1 MLAQLKL
8 LVDGV
13 RAHAG
18 FRRYFAN
25 TSWMLAEQILRML
38 AGLLVG
44 IWVARFL
51 GPAQFGVFSYAIAF
65 AALFGSLAKLGLDSI
80 VIRDLVRNA
89 ARLDLYM
96 GTVFWLK
103 MLGATIMLAA
113 MLLALRLTSNDSTT
127 NLYIF
132 IIGSGT
138 LFQSFEVIDFYF
150 QSQVLSRFVSYCR
163 LTQLLISSL
172 LKLYFILVG
181 AELIWFVVVS
191 LIDQVTL
198 AVALYLAYRYR
209 RTGVSLWRFD
219 FRTAKLLLRES
230 WPLVISGLVVTIYMR
245 IDQVMIRE
253 ILGDE
258 QVGLYS
264 AAVRLSEGWYF
275 VPVIM
280 ANSLFPAVVR
290 AKEISLKLYHM
301 RLQRLYTFVV
311 WMAIA
316 FALPMTFLSD
326 WLVVLLYGEA
336 FRAAGPV
343 LMVHV
348 WAGVFV
354 ALGVASSSWF
364 VSENLQRLAFYRTL
378 LGAAINVG
386 LNLLFIPAFGMLGAA
401 VATIISQS
409 MAAFFFDLLTKR
421 TRMVFFM
428 KLRTL
433 GFSGL
438 N

>member
-1 MLAQLKL
+1 M
-8 LVDGV
+8 
-13 RAHAG
+13 
-18 FRRYFAN
+18 FA
-25 TSWMLAEQILRML
+25 ERILRML
-38 AGLLVG
+38 VGLLVG

-65 AALFGSLAKLGLDSI
+65 AALFGSLATLGLDSI
-80 VIRDLVRNA
+80 VIRDLVRSDVQ
-89 ARLDLYM
+89 LDLCM
-96 GTVFWLK
+96 GTAFWLK
-103 MLGATIMLAA
+103 LLGSMLMLIA
-113 MLLALRLTSNDSTT
+113 MLLAIRLTSNDSTT

-150 QSQVLSRFVSYCR
+150 QSQVLSKFVSFCR

-172 LKLYFILVG
+172 LKLYFILAE

-198 AVALYLAYRYR
+198 AISLYFAFRYQK
-209 RTGVSLWRFD
+209 TGVSLRRFD
-219 FRTAKLLLRES
+219 LGTAKRLLRES
-230 WPLVISGLVVTIYMR
+230 WPLVISGLVVTVYMR
-245 IDQVMIRE
+245 IDQVMIKQM
-253 ILGDE
+253 LGDE

-275 VPVIM
+275 VPVIIT
-280 ANSLFPAVVR
+280 NSLFPAVVR
-290 AKEISLKLYHM
+290 AKEISLKLYNL
-301 RLQRLYTFVV
+301 RLRRLYTFVV

-326 WLVVLLYGEA
+326 WLVVTLYGEA
-336 FRAAGPV
+336 FRAAGQV

-354 ALGVASSSWF
+354 ALGVASGSWF
-364 VSENLQRLAFYRTL
+364 ISENLQRLAFYRTF
-378 LGAAINVG
+378 LGATINIG
-386 LNLLFIPAFGMLGAA
+386 LNLLLIPALGLLGAA

-409 MAAFFFDLLTKR
+409 MAAFFFDLLTRR

-428 KLRTL
+428 KLKTL
-433 GFSGL
+433 GFSNL

>member
-8 LVDGV
+8 LIDRV
-13 RAHAG
+13 RAHTG

-25 TSWMLAEQILRML
+25 TSWMFAEQILRML
-38 AGLLVG
+38 VGLLVG

-65 AALFGSLAKLGLDSI
+65 AALFGSLAKLGLDGI
-80 VIRDLVRNA
+80 VIRDLVRNP

-113 MLLALRLTSNDSTT
+113 MLLAIHLTSNDSTT

-150 QSQVLSRFVSYCR
+150 QSQVLSKFVSYCR

-172 LKLYFILVG
+172 LKLYFILVE

-191 LIDQVTL
+191 LIDQLAL
-198 AVALYLAYRYR
+198 AVALYVAYRYR
-209 RTGVSLWRFD
+209 QTGVSLWQFD
-219 FRTAKLLLRES
+219 VNTAKLLLRES

-245 IDQVMIRE
+245 IDQIMIKE
-253 ILGDE
+253 MLGDE

-275 VPVIM
+275 VPVILT
-280 ANSLFPAVVR
+280 NSLFPAVVR
-290 AKEISLKLYHM
+290 AKEINPKLYQM

-364 VSENLQRLAFYRTL
+364 ISENLQRLAFYRTM

-386 LNLLFIPAFGMLGAA
+386 LNLLMIPAFGMLGSA

-409 MAAFFFDLLTKR
+409 MAAFFFDLFTQR

-433 GFSGL
+433 GFSNL

>member
-8 LVDGV
+8 LIDGV
-13 RAHAG
+13 RAHPG

-25 TSWMLAEQILRML
+25 TSWMFAEQILRML
-38 AGLLVG
+38 VGLLVG

-89 ARLDLYM
+89 DRLELYM

-113 MLLALRLTSNDSTT
+113 MLLAIHLTSNDSTT

-150 QSQVLSRFVSYCR
+150 QSQVLSKFVSYCR

-198 AVALYLAYRYR
+198 AFTLYLAYRYR
-209 RTGVSLWRFD
+209 RTGVSLWQFD
-219 FRTAKLLLRES
+219 FHTAKLLLRES

-245 IDQVMIRE
+245 IDQVMIKE
-253 ILGDE
+253 MLGDE

-280 ANSLFPAVVR
+280 TNSLFPAVVR
-290 AKEISLKLYHM
+290 AKEISLKLYHT

-364 VSENLQRLAFYRTL
+364 VSENLQRLAFYRTF

-386 LNLLFIPAFGMLGAA
+386 LNLLMIPAFGMLGAA

-421 TRMVFFM
+421 TRMAFFM

-433 GFSGL
+433 GFSSL

>member
-8 LVDGV
+8 LIENV
-13 RAHAG
+13 RAHQG

-25 TSWMLAEQILRML
+25 TSWMFVEQILRML
-38 AGLLVG
+38 VGLLVG

-89 ARLDLYM
+89 ARLDLYL

-103 MLGATIMLAA
+103 LLGAMIMLAA
-113 MLLALRLTSNDSTT
+113 MLLAIRLTSNDSTT

-150 QSQVLSRFVSYCR
+150 QSQVLSKFVSYCR

-172 LKLYFILVG
+172 LKLCFIFVE

-191 LIDQVTL
+191 LLDQVTL
-198 AVALYLAYRYR
+198 AVALYFAYRYR
-209 RTGVSLWRFD
+209 GTGASLWQFD
-219 FRTAKLLLRES
+219 FNTAKALLRES
-230 WPLVISGLVVTIYMR
+230 WPLVISGMVVMIYMR
-245 IDQVMIRE
+245 IDQIMIRE
-253 ILGDE
+253 MLGDE

-275 VPVIM
+275 VPVIIT
-280 ANSLFPAVVR
+280 NSLFPSVVR
-290 AKEISLKLYHM
+290 AKEISLQLYHT

-311 WMAIA
+311 WMAIV
-316 FALPMTFLSD
+316 FALPMTFLSG

-336 FRAAGPV
+336 FRAAGQV
-343 LMVHV
+343 LTVHV

-364 VSENLQRLAFYRTL
+364 VSENLQRLAFCRTL
-378 LGAAINVG
+378 LGAVINVG
-386 LNLLFIPAFGMLGAA
+386 LNLLLIPALGMLGAA

-409 MAAFFFDLLTKR
+409 MAAFFFDLFTRR
-421 TRMVFFM
+421 TRGTFFM

-433 GFSGL
+433 GFSNL

>member
-1 MLAQLKL
+1 ML
-8 LVDGV
+8 V
-13 RAHAG
+13 
-18 FRRYFAN
+18 
-25 TSWMLAEQILRML
+25 
-38 AGLLVG
+38 GLLVG

-65 AALFGSLAKLGLDSI
+65 AALFGSLATLGLDSI

-103 MLGATIMLAA
+103 VLGAMSMLAA
-113 MLLALRLTSNDSTT
+113 MLLAIRLTSNDSTT

-150 QSQVLSRFVSYCR
+150 QSQVLSKFVSYCR

-172 LKLYFILVG
+172 LKLYFILVE

-191 LIDQVTL
+191 LIDQLAL
-198 AVALYLAYRYR
+198 AVALYVAYRYR
-209 RTGVSLWRFD
+209 QTGVSLWQFD
-219 FRTAKLLLRES
+219 VNTAKLLLRES

-245 IDQVMIRE
+245 IDQIMIKE
-253 ILGDE
+253 MLGDE

-275 VPVIM
+275 VPVILT
-280 ANSLFPAVVR
+280 NSLFPAVVR
-290 AKEISLKLYHM
+290 AKEINPKLYQM

-386 LNLLFIPAFGMLGAA
+386 LNLLLIPTFGMLGAA
-401 VATIISQS
+401 IATIISQS
-409 MAAFFFDLLTKR
+409 MAAFFFDLFTRR

-433 GFSGL
+433 GFSNL

>member
-1 MLAQLKL
+1 M
-8 LVDGV
+8 
-13 RAHAG
+13 
-18 FRRYFAN
+18 FA
-25 TSWMLAEQILRML
+25 ERILRML
-38 AGLLVG
+38 VGLLVG

-65 AALFGSLAKLGLDSI
+65 AALFGSLATLGLDSI
-80 VIRDLVRNA
+80 VIRDLVRSDVQ
-89 ARLDLYM
+89 RDLCM
-96 GTVFWLK
+96 GTAFWLK
-103 MLGATIMLAA
+103 LLGSMLMLIA
-113 MLLALRLTSNDSTT
+113 MLLAIRLTSNDSTT

-150 QSQVLSRFVSYCR
+150 QSQVLSKFVSFCR

-172 LKLYFILVG
+172 LKLYFILAE
-181 AELIWFVVVS
+181 AELIWFVLVS
-191 LIDQVTL
+191 LIDQVIL
-198 AVALYLAYRYR
+198 AIALYFAFRYQK
-209 RTGVSLWRFD
+209 TGVSLRRFD
-219 FRTAKLLLRES
+219 PGTAKRLLRES
-230 WPLVISGLVVTIYMR
+230 WPLVFSGLVVTIYMR
-245 IDQVMIRE
+245 IDQVMIKQM
-253 ILGDE
+253 LGDE

-275 VPVIM
+275 VPVIIT
-280 ANSLFPAVVR
+280 NSLFPAIVR
-290 AKEISLKLYHM
+290 AKKISLELYNL
-301 RLQRLYTFVV
+301 RLRRLYTFVV

-326 WLVVLLYGEA
+326 WLVVTLYGEA

-364 VSENLQRLAFYRTL
+364 ISENLQRLAFYRTF
-378 LGAAINVG
+378 LGATINIG
-386 LNLLFIPAFGMLGAA
+386 LNLLLIPALGLLGAA

-409 MAAFFFDLLTKR
+409 MAAFFFDLLTRR

-428 KLRTL
+428 KLKTL
-433 GFSGL
+433 GFSNL
-438 N
+438 S

>member
-1 MLAQLKL
+1 M
-8 LVDGV
+8 
-13 RAHAG
+13 
-18 FRRYFAN
+18 F
-25 TSWMLAEQILRML
+25 AEQILRML
-38 AGLLVG
+38 VGLLVG

-51 GPAQFGVFSYAIAF
+51 GPAQFGVFSYAVAF

-80 VIRDLVRNA
+80 VIRDLVRDA
-89 ARLDLYM
+89 ERLDLYM
-96 GTVFWLK
+96 GTAFWLK
-103 MLGATIMLAA
+103 LLGAMIMLVA
-113 MLLALRLTSNDSTT
+113 MLLAIRLTSNDSTT

-150 QSQVLSRFVSYCR
+150 QSQVLSKFVSFCR
-163 LTQLLISSL
+163 LTQLLISSV
-172 LKLYFILVG
+172 LKLYFILVE
-181 AELIWFVVVS
+181 AELICFVVVS

-198 AVALYLAYRYR
+198 AILLYFAYRYR
-209 RTGVSLWRFD
+209 KTGASLWRFD
-219 FRTAKLLLRES
+219 FNTAKMLLRES

-245 IDQVMIRE
+245 IDQIMIKE
-253 ILGDE
+253 MLGDE

-280 ANSLFPAVVR
+280 TNSLFPAVVR
-290 AKEISLKLYHM
+290 AKEISPKLYHT
-301 RLQRLYTFVV
+301 RLQRLYTFLV

-336 FRAAGPV
+336 FRAAGQV

-354 ALGVASSSWF
+354 AMGVASSSWF
-364 VSENLQRLAFYRTL
+364 ISENLQQLAFYRTL
-378 LGAAINVG
+378 LGATINVG
-386 LNLLFIPAFGMLGAA
+386 LNLLLIPALGMLGAA

-409 MAAFFFDLLTKR
+409 MAAFFFDLFTRR
-421 TRMVFFM
+421 TRMAFFM
-428 KLRTL
+428 KLRAL
-433 GFSGL
+433 GFSNL